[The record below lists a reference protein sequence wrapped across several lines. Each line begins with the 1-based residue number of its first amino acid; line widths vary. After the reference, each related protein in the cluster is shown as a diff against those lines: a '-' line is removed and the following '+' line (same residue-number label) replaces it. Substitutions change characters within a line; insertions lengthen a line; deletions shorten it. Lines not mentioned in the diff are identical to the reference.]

1 MSDAPDRDL
10 LAADYVLG
18 TLEGA
23 ERDEAA
29 ALLARDPD
37 FARAVAAWERRLAPL
52 AALVAEAPPP
62 PALWD
67 RIAASLPAPT
77 ASALPSRSAPRVAAR
92 IPRARLGPR
101 FWQGTTIGAL
111 ALAASLV
118 VVMLL
123 RPAPPS
129 GQPSGELSGQPGGPP
144 MGGMALAVLAPRAG
158 GPALVAFAARPGEV
172 LIRPVGAL
180 APVPAGRE
188 MELWFLP
195 QGAHRPRPMGA
206 LPAEGRVVRRALA
219 PGTQI
224 MVSLEPAG
232 GSPTGLPT
240 GPVLFAGTLERL

>member
-1 MSDAPDRDL
+1 MSDTPDRDL
-10 LAADYVLG
+10 LAAEHVLG

-23 ERDEAA
+23 EREQAA

-52 AALVAEAPPP
+52 SALAPQVPAP

-67 RIAASLPAPT
+67 RIDASLTAVAATAPT
-77 ASALPSRSAPRVAAR
+77 
-92 IPRARLGPR
+92 PRAGPRAAAPPFRSRFGTR

-123 RPAPPS
+123 RPAPPA
-129 GQPSGELSGQPGGPP
+129 L
-144 MGGMALAVLAPRAG
+144 MTLAVLAPRAG
-158 GPALVAFAARPGEV
+158 GPALVAVAARPGEI
-172 LIRPVGAL
+172 LIRPACAL

-195 QGAHRPRPMGA
+195 QGAHHPRPMGA
-206 LPAEGRVVRRALA
+206 LPAEGRMVRRALA
-219 PGTQI
+219 PGTRI
-224 MVSLEPAG
+224 MVSLEPVG

>member
-1 MSDAPDRDL
+1 MSDTPDRDL

-23 ERDEAA
+23 EREEAA
-29 ALLARDPD
+29 SLLARDPD
-37 FARAVAAWERRLAPL
+37 FARAVAVWEWRLAPL

-67 RIAASLPAPT
+67 RIDASLTAAAAMAPT
-77 ASALPSRSAPRVAAR
+77 PRPEPRAAAR
-92 IPRARLGPR
+92 PFRSGFGLR

-123 RPAPPS
+123 RPAPPA
-129 GQPSGELSGQPGGPP
+129 PP
-144 MGGMALAVLAPRAG
+144 RAPMALAVLASRAG
-158 GPALVAFAARPGEV
+158 GPALVAFAARPGEI
-172 LIRPVGAL
+172 LIRPAGAL
-180 APVPAGRE
+180 SPVPAGRE

-195 QGAHRPRPMGA
+195 QGAHHPRPMGA
-206 LPAEGRVVRRALA
+206 LPAEGRMVRRALA

-224 MVSLEPAG
+224 MVSLEPVG